1 MKRIETV
8 ITPWTLD
15 AFKEAAPELGISEFD
30 IIEVYR
36 SDCTTNEGR
45 QRLYRGRTFAAD
57 LLPRLKLE
65 FVLFDDDVQSTLHQL
80 LELVRPESIG
90 VFQLD
95 QTHRPANNHLTNLP
109 PLRPTATDYPAE
121 TPTRQVGEFVSRT
134 RNSNSDNC
142 SAVVLRNAAS
152 DGDHNQDRRSD
163 KA

>member
-1 MKRIETV
+1 MKRIEAV

-15 AFKEAAPELGISEFD
+15 TFREAAPELGISEFD

-36 SDCTTNEGR
+36 AGCTTNQGR
-45 QRLYRGRTFAAD
+45 QRLYRGRKFAAD

-95 QTHRPANNHLTNLP
+95 QTHRPAHGHLTKLP
-109 PLRPTATDYPAE
+109 PLRPTANHSAE
-121 TPTRQVGEFVSRT
+121 MPVRQVGEFVPRKQ
-134 RNSNSDNC
+134 NKDSDNC
-142 SAVVLRNAAS
+142 SDVALRHAAS
-152 DGDHNQDRRSD
+152 NGDGNQNRR
-163 KA
+163 